1 MIDESN
7 IGWWLWLVLTVNINV
22 TWIGM
27 DLWLAR
33 HHHEYLTIEV
43 REILAGGGWRGLA
56 FAAMVG
62 ATFAIIAY
70 HFFWQR

>member
-1 MIDESN
+1 MTDESN
-7 IGWWLWLVLTVNINV
+7 IGWWLWLALFIDINA

-27 DLWLAR
+27 DLFLRAR
-33 HHHEYLTIEV
+33 RHEYLTIEV
-43 REILAGGGWRGLA
+43 REILAGGGWRGLG
-56 FAAMVG
+56 FAAMIG